1 MEAHIYRVGQ
11 TVRFVRDND
20 RLCVSDIPM
29 GDFRIVGVL
38 PAYNGMNLY
47 RVASADNRQQFV
59 VTEDE
64 IASL

>member
-1 MEAHIYRVGQ
+1 MGAHIYRVGQ

-29 GDFRIVGVL
+29 GDFRIVSKL

-64 IASL
+64 IALL